1 MDLNEKKSIHKG
13 VSEKAIG
20 SAAPTAC
27 NINSSATGILY
38 FHQKYKN
45 KIKYIN
51 SLIIFLRGK
60 YFYWSQLFLC
70 SYILGLEYVARR
82 SQGCACA

>member
-60 YFYWSQLFLC
+60 YFYGSQLFLC

>member
-1 MDLNEKKSIHKG
+1 MKKRVFTRVLVK
-13 VSEKAIG
+13 KAIG